1 MVQFGKQQKIIE
13 NHKSANVKRKL
24 NSMDQLMDIEKVN
37 EFNLLKKRHRKMRQK
52 KLDIENRRLE
62 DLIETL
68 KGPNY
73 VCEWV
78 IALFLLLNV
87 SKEIKLSQ
95 WF

>member
-1 MVQFGKQQKIIE
+1 
-13 NHKSANVKRKL
+13 
-24 NSMDQLMDIEKVN
+24 
-37 EFNLLKKRHRKMRQK
+37 MRQK

-62 DLIETL
+62 DLVETW

-78 IALFLLLNV
+78 IAVLLLLNV